1 MLVSTAL
8 SELIAKSHGNRF
20 SRKGITEIRVD
31 RSIKLA
37 DGCKTSCSHNHGYIE
52 KAERFSFLDQ
62 LDDLHS
68 LPSYDILEKALNEV
82 KLFENENNVK
92 GCVTWFGYFV
102 ESFTTVD
109 LILMK
114 EIFRYRATTLNQYCA
129 ELETI
134 YEEVNIPR
142 GLHSLHSKRAKFLE
156 ELWHKK

>member
-1 MLVSTAL
+1 MLLSTKL
-8 SELIAKSHGNRF
+8 SELIAKSQGNRF

-31 RSIKLA
+31 KSIKLA
-37 DGCKTSCSHNHGYIE
+37 DGCKSSCSHNHGYYE
-52 KAERFSFLDQ
+52 KAERYSFIDQ

-82 KLFENENNVK
+82 KLFENENSVK

-114 EIFRYRATTLNQYCA
+114 EISLYRTTTLNQYCA
-129 ELETI
+129 ELKSI
-134 YEEVNIPR
+134 YEEVNIPS
-142 GLHSLHSKRAKFLE
+142 GLYSLHCKRTKFIE